1 MPNEQN
7 TDHASRVN
15 RAYSILEVKAIQD
28 GEDFVTVEGIAST
41 PTTDRMGDVVEP
53 LGAKFQTPMPLL
65 WQHEHDKPVGHVTFA
80 KPTKAGIPF
89 KA

>member
-1 MPNEQN
+1 MSNEQN
-7 TDHASRVN
+7 PDRASKVN

-53 LGAKFQTPMPLL
+53 LGAQFKTPMPLL

>member
-1 MPNEQN
+1 M
-7 TDHASRVN
+7 
-15 RAYSILEVKAIQD
+15 
-28 GEDFVTVEGIAST
+28 TVEGVAST
-41 PTTDRMGDVVEP
+41 PTADRMGDVVEP
-53 LGAKFQTPMPLL
+53 MGAKFQTPMPLL